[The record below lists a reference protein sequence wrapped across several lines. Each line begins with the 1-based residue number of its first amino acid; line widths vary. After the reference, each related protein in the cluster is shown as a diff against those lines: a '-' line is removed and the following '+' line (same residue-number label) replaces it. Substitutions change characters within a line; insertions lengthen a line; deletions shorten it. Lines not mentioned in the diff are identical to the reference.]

1 MDQDD
6 EGLRRRFQLGDRL
19 AFASLASPHL
29 DTLFTLALRMTANR
43 TEAEDL
49 CQDALV
55 RALQNHAA
63 YDPARPFRP
72 WLLTV
77 AANLCRDR
85 VRSTWWQ
92 RVVEL
97 VQPPADVGRSAESAV
112 LDEERDACVRRALA
126 TIPVMYREA
135 VSLYHL
141 DDMSYAEM
149 VIITGTS
156 EAALKQ
162 RVRRGSQMLEAA
174 MRRLYPNLAP
184 DRTVV
189 EGS

>member
-1 MDQDD
+1 MDNSDD
-6 EGLRRRFQLGDRL
+6 GLRRRFQAGDRL
-19 AFASLASPHL
+19 AFAALAAPHL
-29 DTLFTLALRMTANR
+29 DTLFTLALRMTGNKI
-43 TEAEDL
+43 EAEDL
-49 CQDALV
+49 AQDALV
-55 RALQNHAA
+55 RALQNHSA
-63 YDPARPFRP
+63 YDPTRPFRP

-97 VQPPADVGRSAESAV
+97 VHPPADLSHGAEDRV
-112 LDEERDACVRRALA
+112 LDDERDACVRRALA
-126 TIPVMYREA
+126 TLPTMYREA
-135 VSLYHL
+135 LSLYHL

-149 VIITGTS
+149 VVITGTS

-162 RVRRGSQMLEAA
+162 RVRRGGQMLESAL
-174 MRRLYPNLAP
+174 RRLYPNLVL
-184 DRTVV
+184 DRTVI